1 MSATYLFE
9 IDIIKRKESDL
20 SATDLIE
27 SFIAAGW
34 SLFSEN
40 STIIFTDTNDIDDYN
55 YLSKHIEKN
64 EYYDIVRK
72 KQNNGEPIA
81 FALFRSENHHK
92 YRIDIIIIPRLE
104 DSRFKVAISPSDGT
118 RKMLSAEP
126 KILDVNWYLI
136 RVIPYLTSEKMVVEN
151 FSYSQY
157 YT

>member
-64 EYYDIVRK
+64 EY
-72 KQNNGEPIA
+72 
-81 FALFRSENHHK
+81 
-92 YRIDIIIIPRLE
+92 
-104 DSRFKVAISPSDGT
+104 
-118 RKMLSAEP
+118 
-126 KILDVNWYLI
+126 
-136 RVIPYLTSEKMVVEN
+136 
-151 FSYSQY
+151 
-157 YT
+157 